1 MCVCMYICMCICMY
15 VYMYVYMYVCMYV
28 CMYGSTYQ
36 AAQLHISEDPNIKM
50 QQSRLQCLLQP
61 TTVFQ
66 LRQFFVI

>member
-1 MCVCMYICMCICMY
+1 MY
-15 VYMYVYMYVCMYV
+15 VYMYVYMHVCIYVCVYVCVYV

-66 LRQFFVI
+66 LR